1 MIVVDRK
8 NRLLF
13 SNNID
18 QKKIKKDSMNSP
30 IGKGLLGKKVGE
42 FA

>member
-18 QKKIKKDSMNSP
+18 QKKIKKDSTNYINKLAS
-30 IGKGLLGKKVGE
+30 GGTLAFVL
-42 FA
+42 A